1 MVFIITV
8 HFFMIKSIFFC
19 ILFAF
24 VVLANK
30 NENILSDV
38 YSSSNKLIT
47 EMLLL
52 PNELLHR

>member
-1 MVFIITV
+1 
-8 HFFMIKSIFFC
+8 MIKSIFFC